1 MTDREN
7 MLHNLFIQANLNT
20 LLYVCNVCARL
31 FTLTNCTDVVHT
43 PYMHNARVC
52 LEKNETIVFKFYDQ
66 VLNKKK
72 TLHMFLTDGVALD

>member
-52 LEKNETIVFKFYDQ
+52 VEKKSGNCLQNLLIGMQYHKFFDQ
-66 VLNKKK
+66 RI
-72 TLHMFLTDGVALD
+72 TMF

>member
-1 MTDREN
+1 

-52 LEKNETIVFKFYDQ
+52 SEKNETIVCLQILSILYFIDRWRC
-66 VLNKKK
+66 N
-72 TLHMFLTDGVALD
+72 TLGPFLS